1 MSGELQQI
9 QVAVQEVAEAI
20 ASALNMEVEI
30 FDNELVVVGAT
41 GRIRSKIGF
50 KQETAHVATFV
61 LERGASCTIDEPGK
75 HFICANCK
83 IKRNCFCTS
92 ALVCPISREGRILG
106 TISLLSFNEEQ
117 REILLSRQG
126 QFFDYMARMGE
137 LIAGQA
143 QLHEALDQLATSEL
157 HLKTI
162 IDTVNDGIIT
172 VDANS
177 NISYFNKEAER
188 LLGVRGELM
197 IGKPVQDYFTDSPLP
212 AIIKKRISITGK
224 ETSYKRNQ
232 CEMKLF
238 YSAFPIILGEKVV
251 GAVKTFKDVKTI
263 SQIAGSINN
272 RHEMTTFDDILGHSQ
287 TICELIER
295 AKLVAAGTSTVL
307 LQGES
312 GTGKEMFARAI
323 HQASPFRNG
332 PFQAINCSAIPEML
346 LESELF
352 GYEEGAFTGARK
364 GGKPGKFE
372 LADGGTIF
380 LDEIG
385 DMPLFLQAKLLRVLE
400 SKTLERVG
408 GTTALHFNTRVV
420 AATHHDLES
429 MLREGKFRDDLYYR
443 LNVIPL
449 YIPSLK
455 ERREDILFLAK
466 SFLEKY
472 CFLNNKE
479 IGTMEPEVEEML
491 LNYDWPG
498 NVRELENVIEHA
510 VNFEQS
516 LQLNKGSLPQWLFN
530 KLHNPIQPERLKNQV
545 SEWEFEVIE
554 KLIAEQGTSLA
565 AKKAIAKKLGISLT
579 TLYRKINK
587 IKAMSDVLETANEAG

>member
-1 MSGELQQI
+1 LSGELQKI

-61 LERGASCTIDEPGK
+61 LERGASCTIDEPGN
-75 HFICANCK
+75 HYICTNCK

-106 TISLLSFNEEQ
+106 TISLLSFNVEQ

-143 QLHEALDQLATSEL
+143 QLYETLDQLATSEL

-162 IDTVNDGIIT
+162 IDTINDGIIT

-188 LLGVRGELM
+188 ILGVRGELM
-197 IGKPVQDYFTDSPLP
+197 IGKPVHDYFTDTPLP
-212 AIIKKRISITGK
+212 AIIKKRTSITGK

-232 CEMKLF
+232 SEIKLF

-251 GAVKTFKDVKTI
+251 GAVKTFKDIKTI
-263 SQIAGSINN
+263 TQLAGSINN
-272 RHEMTTFDDILGHSQ
+272 RHEMITFEDIQGHSQ
-287 TICELIER
+287 AICELIER
-295 AKLVAAGTSTVL
+295 AKIVAVGTSTVL

-385 DMPLFLQAKLLRVLE
+385 DMPFFLQAKLLRVLE

-408 GTTALHFNTRVV
+408 GTTALHFNTRVI

-429 MLREGKFRDDLYYR
+429 MLREGKFRNDLYYR

-479 IGTMEPEVEEML
+479 ISTMEPEVKEML
-491 LNYDWPG
+491 LNYGWPG

-510 VNFEQS
+510 VIFEQS
-516 LQLNKGSLPQWLFN
+516 LQLKKNSLPQWLFN
-530 KLHNPIQPERLKNQV
+530 KLHNPVQPEKLKNQV
-545 SEWEFEVIE
+545 SEWEYEVIE
-554 KLIAEQGTSLA
+554 KMIAEQGTSLV
-565 AKKAIAKKLGISLT
+565 AKKAIANKLGISLT
-579 TLYRKINK
+579 TLYRKLNK
-587 IKAMSDVLETANEAG
+587 IKEMSGDSEIT

>member
-1 MSGELQQI
+1 MGGELQQI
-9 QVAVQEVAEAI
+9 QETVQEVAEAI

-106 TISLLSFNEEQ
+106 TISLLSFDEEQ

-126 QFFDYMARMGE
+126 QFLDYMARMGE
-137 LIAGQA
+137 LIAGQI
-143 QLHEALDQLATSEL
+143 QLNEALDQLATSEL

-212 AIIKKRISITGK
+212 AIIKKRTSITGK

-232 CEMKLF
+232 SEIKLF

-251 GAVKTFKDVKTI
+251 GAVKTFKDIKSIT
-263 SQIAGSINN
+263 QLAGSITN
-272 RHEMTTFDDILGHSQ
+272 RHEMITFEDIQGHSQ

-295 AKLVAAGTSTVL
+295 AKIVAAGTSTIL

-352 GYEEGAFTGARK
+352 GYEDGAFTGARK

-479 IGTMEPEVEEML
+479 ISTIEPEVEEML
-491 LNYDWPG
+491 LNYSWPG

-516 LQLNKGSLPQWLFN
+516 IQLNKNSLPQWLFN
-530 KLHNPIQPERLKNQV
+530 KLHNPVQPERLKSQV
-545 SEWEFEVIE
+545 SEWEYEVIE
-554 KLIAEQGTSLA
+554 KMIAEQGTSLA
-565 AKKAIAKKLGISLT
+565 AKKAIANKLGISLT
-579 TLYRKINK
+579 TLYRKLNK
-587 IKAMSDVLETANEAG
+587 IKEMSGDPEITI